1 MREHVPLP
9 TAEAARDAAAAA
21 GAELLLAIG
30 GGSTIGAAKAVAM
43 TARLPIVA
51 VPTTYA
57 GSEITPI
64 WGLTEEG
71 HKKTGVDPVVLPRV
85 VIYDPTLTATLPPDL
100 AAASGFNALAHA
112 VEAMWAPGRNPV
124 STAVAA
130 EAVERLAAAA
140 RRRRDGAAS
149 GPGGST
155 GAGVRGGPIAV
166 DPAELLCG
174 AWLGSSAFAVAGS
187 GLHHKLCHVLGGA
200 FGLPHARTHAV
211 VLPHVLAFNAP
222 GAPDA
227 AGRVA
232 RALGVDDAVAG
243 LRALADAHGIPRG
256 LRALGMPE
264 SRDRGGRGAHRTRRA
279 RRQPGAG
286 HRRSD
291 AALVQ
296 AAWSGSDDVLEA
308 ASRRSP
314 RTETRRLRTELAVVG
329 TATRSAAA
337 EQGLERHDV
346 GERVARRGRSAT
358 RDEISELAARRARC
372 ASARPWSPQSSAA
385 ASTPV
390 GTATARRCANSGR
403 SAWSR
408 ARECRAV
415 PAVAA
420 RSAGLPASASSSRTS
435 KNVLNSPL

>member
-1 MREHVPLP
+1 M
-9 TAEAARDAAAAA
+9 
-21 GAELLLAIG
+21 LAIG

-71 HKKTGVDPVVLPRV
+71 HKQTGVDPVVLPRV

-130 EAVERLAAAA
+130 EAVERLANGL
-140 RRRRDGAAS
+140 R
-149 GPGGST
+149 T
-155 GAGVRGGPIAV
+155 G

-187 GLHHKLCHVLGGA
+187 GLHHKLCHVLGGT

-227 AGRVA
+227 VEPGGPGA
-232 RALGVDDAVAG
+232 R
-243 LRALADAHGIPRG
+243 RR
-256 LRALGMPE
+256 R
-264 SRDRGGRGAHRTRRA
+264 RGRGAARPRRRTRHPARA
-279 RRQPGAG
+279 SGRWGCRKPPSRKPPCSR
-286 HRRSD
+286 HPPCPPDNPVPVTDESIR
-291 AALVQ
+291 ALVR
-296 AAWSGSDDVLEA
+296 AAWSGSDAVVG
-308 ASRRSP
+308 
-314 RTETRRLRTELAVVG
+314 TETRRHQNG
-329 TATRSAAA
+329 
-337 EQGLERHDV
+337 D
-346 GERVARRGRSAT
+346 
-358 RDEISELAARRARC
+358 
-372 ASARPWSPQSSAA
+372 SPS
-385 ASTPV
+385 
-390 GTATARRCANSGR
+390 
-403 SAWSR
+403 
-408 ARECRAV
+408 
-415 PAVAA
+415 
-420 RSAGLPASASSSRTS
+420 
-435 KNVLNSPL
+435 

>member
-1 MREHVPLP
+1 VPGFTYDQLPQRVVFGVDAARTAMGSEIERLGARRVLAIASRRDAERVAALLAPLGGRVVGTFTEVREHVPLP
-9 TAEAARDAAAAA
+9 TAEAARDVAAAA
-21 GAELLLAIG
+21 GADLLLAIG

-130 EAVERLAAAA
+130 EAVERLGAGLRAGVA
-140 RRRRDGAAS
+140 RGAAS
-149 GPGGST
+149 GPVGST
-155 GAGVRGGPIAV
+155 GAAVRGAPIAV

-187 GLHHKLCHVLGGA
+187 GLHHKLCHVLGGT

-222 GAPDA
+222 GAPDTA
-227 AGRVA
+227 SRVA

-264 SRDRGGRGAHRTRRA
+264 AAVEEAAALTAPAVPADNPVPITEGAVLR
-279 RRQPGAG
+279 
-286 HRRSD
+286 
-291 AALVQ
+291 LVQ
-296 AAWSGSDDVLEA
+296 AAWSGSDDV
-308 ASRRSP
+308 
-314 RTETRRLRTELAVVG
+314 
-329 TATRSAAA
+329 
-337 EQGLERHDV
+337 
-346 GERVARRGRSAT
+346 
-358 RDEISELAARRARC
+358 
-372 ASARPWSPQSSAA
+372 
-385 ASTPV
+385 
-390 GTATARRCANSGR
+390 
-403 SAWSR
+403 
-408 ARECRAV
+408 
-415 PAVAA
+415 
-420 RSAGLPASASSSRTS
+420 
-435 KNVLNSPL
+435 